1 MKRESQMLSR
11 RPAVRKVYR
20 DTVSN
25 LREVAEGPG
34 STATCRNCGASGET
48 SADAMIPAPSLNRS
62 DGGSNPTAR
71 RPPTNYGATPM
82 NNNEVG
88 FLTVEELA
96 DLCHVRPRTIY
107 DWIARDAVPYR
118 KVGRRALFPLGEIQR
133 WLDQRGLRL
142 EQIP

>member
-1 MKRESQMLSR
+1 
-11 RPAVRKVYR
+11 
-20 DTVSN
+20 
-25 LREVAEGPG
+25 
-34 STATCRNCGASGET
+34 
-48 SADAMIPAPSLNRS
+48 
-62 DGGSNPTAR
+62 
-71 RPPTNYGATPM
+71 M